1 VTNLVVTP
9 ILRSVDTL
17 SFRVDPSAST
27 STTGHS
33 VAADR
38 DLHFVLIPIAFVLP
52 GSPSGTDP
60 TDPCPTRGCMAV
72 YQAHSDDDKLLGKQ
86 FFRFGTQRSPRIFA
100 CSTRGKRAG
109 KMLAL
114 RGSCAVPA
122 TICLCRRELMVTL
135 GSAGR
140 ERGLWRRTGGGTLRK
155 SVGSAPM
162 VVVQAKQCIF
172 RKRTHTS
179 ATATAVQGGLRTY
192 EAESAHG

>member
-100 CSTRGKRAG
+100 CSTRGQTRGQNVGPSRKLCCSGDNLSLSPRTDGDPRVSTPRA
-109 KMLAL
+109 
-114 RGSCAVPA
+114 RPVA
-122 TICLCRRELMVTL
+122 TNGRRNSSEERRLC
-135 GSAGR
+135 
-140 ERGLWRRTGGGTLRK
+140 
-155 SVGSAPM
+155 
-162 VVVQAKQCIF
+162 
-172 RKRTHTS
+172 
-179 ATATAVQGGLRTY
+179 
-192 EAESAHG
+192 AHGGRSGEAMHFPKADAHISHRYSRSGWITDL